1 MSIPANCRPAAEQ
14 DPRLVSL
21 LRDVAI
27 SILGQSLKWRGACR
41 VRSRGAVP
49 ATIPFVSHLSSSYQ
63 CHPGHRLL
71 SFCCCDTGVRR
82 ECIAAGKT
90 RSSQFMLNTLAVA
103 AAAIRPSQSTIGHT
117 PTHTDCPLGPTTN
130 MGNSSPITEAPAAS
144 SRPRQEHRCF
154 VCHRTYERADHLN
167 RHLKSRKRTL
177 AILQW
182 DRNAYV

>member
-1 MSIPANCRPAAEQ
+1 M
-14 DPRLVSL
+14 
-21 LRDVAI
+21 
-27 SILGQSLKWRGACR
+27 
-41 VRSRGAVP
+41 P

-63 CHPGHRLL
+63 CHPGDRLL
-71 SFCCCDTGVRR
+71 SFCCCDTSVRR

-103 AAAIRPSQSTIGHT
+103 AAAIRSSTSQSTIGHT
-117 PTHTDCPLGPTTN
+117 PTHTDSPLGPTTN
-130 MGNSSPITEAPAAS
+130 MGNSSPMTEAPAAS

-177 AILQW
+177 VILQGNS
-182 DRNAYV
+182 NAYVWKQTTTNVHTSAQTAERASTERKYSADACGKLNLCFRP